1 MRIVHRAIFLLVAIF
16 LILFAISNRAPV
28 LVGLWPLPFLA
39 DVPLY
44 LLCLF
49 SVLIG
54 ALTGAAATWIAA
66 RPGRRK
72 LRNHRWRIEALERE
86 LAATQSQLGDHPDT
100 PRTALPA
107 NRKLS

>member
-1 MRIVHRAIFLLVAIF
+1 MRLIYRAIFIVVAIF
-16 LILFAISNRAPV
+16 LISFAVSNRTPV

-39 DVPLY
+39 NVPLY

-54 ALTGAAATWIAA
+54 ALIGAVAVWIAA
-66 RPGRRK
+66 RPDRRK
-72 LRNHRWRIEALERE
+72 LRKNRWHIEALKRE
-86 LAATQSQLGDHPDT
+86 LAATQSQLADHSDT
-100 PRTALPA
+100 PRAALPE